1 MNTIHRKL
9 PSLLILI
16 AMVIISVLAYDT
28 LPDEIPSQFGLDGR
42 VTDTQ
47 SRNTAVI
54 LLPLIYLGV
63 YALVNVMIRISPQKF
78 SMPNSKGAMD
88 IILFGVGVMI
98 LSIHSGMMFGS
109 DSLSLSF
116 VAYGLAA
123 FYVITGNVFGKT
135 ERNFF
140 IGIRLPWT
148 IASTANWKATH
159 RFAGKLMVGA
169 GLALALI
176 TTFYSAMWLI
186 IVCVLGPALIPLV
199 YSPYYYFRY
208 ER

>member
-9 PSLLILI
+9 PSLFVLV
-16 AMVIISVLAYDT
+16 AMVIMSLLAYDS
-28 LPDEIPSQFGLDGR
+28 LPEEIPSQFGLDGR

-47 SRNTAVI
+47 PRDVAVV
-54 LLPLIYLGV
+54 LVPLVYLGV
-63 YALVNVMIRISPQKF
+63 FALVHVMIRISPQKF

-88 IILFGVGVMI
+88 IILFGVGVLVM
-98 LSIHSGMMFGS
+98 SIHAGMMFGGDNIS
-109 DSLSLSF
+109 TSF
-116 VAYGLAA
+116 TAYGLAA

-140 IGIRLPWT
+140 IGVRLPWT

-159 RFAGKLMVGA
+159 RFAGKLMVA
-169 GLALALI
+169 LGLALALI
-176 TTFYSAMWLI
+176 NTFYSSMWLI
-186 IVCVLGPALIPLV
+186 IVCVLVPVLMPLL